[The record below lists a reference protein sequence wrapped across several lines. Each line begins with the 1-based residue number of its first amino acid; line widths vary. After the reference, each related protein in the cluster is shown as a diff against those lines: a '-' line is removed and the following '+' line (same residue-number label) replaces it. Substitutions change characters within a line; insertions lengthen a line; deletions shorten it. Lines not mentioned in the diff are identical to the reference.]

1 VVAAVYE
8 DPPLFASEVNPAF
21 GQSIGQAI
29 GPLFALWH
37 KWLGPQWT
45 IGDVE
50 GMRRAMG
57 TELPPWMAAALQ
69 QMTGADNAERA
80 GGLPQNLREYD
91 PEWGDAFVSGRANLT
106 CDHQNML
113 SHVQVPVLFTH
124 HFRHVDPDTGHLMG
138 ASSDLQA
145 AQVRQLVEATGNAFT
160 YRSFP
165 EMPHSM
171 HENAP
176 DTFVAA
182 VTEWLASL
190 SGTDSAA

>member
-1 VVAAVYE
+1 
-8 DPPLFASEVNPAF
+8 
-21 GQSIGQAI
+21 
-29 GPLFALWH
+29 
-37 KWLGPQWT
+37 
-45 IGDVE
+45 
-50 GMRRAMG
+50 
-57 TELPPWMAAALQ
+57 
-69 QMTGADNAERA
+69 
-80 GGLPQNLREYD
+80 
-91 PEWGDAFVSGRANLT
+91 
-106 CDHQNML
+106 ML